1 MTTEPI
7 RLLEQGD
14 VTDVERDLLTA
25 GRSSAPVEY
34 DVVAGSAR
42 FRAELA
48 TLVAAGAVTAV
59 GSGTTRSAVSA
70 LKGLVAKLGVK
81 IALGVMASATF
92 AGIGLVAGM
101 HVAQRSAPAAVA
113 PPPKAARAA
122 PAAPA
127 ALAAPPVAPRPS
139 ASSALLEPPVVAPAD
154 PAPLAPAPLH
164 VARRSPGAAPGAFAL
179 SDKSGRRSA
188 DALAEKPTS
197 EPTDA
202 LSDNAVAGSAATA
215 SARAEPPPAVPP
227 SAAPPP
233 APPVAASDSVSE
245 IRGVALARSLVVS
258 DPEAAL
264 NLLDKVRHDHP
275 NGYFVEERQA
285 LTVIALARLGKQA
298 AARQQAAAFLRAYPN
313 GPFSDRVRSVATP

>member
-34 DVVAGSAR
+34 DVVAGAAR

-48 TLVAAGAVTAV
+48 TLVAAGAVTGV
-59 GSGTTRSAVSA
+59 GAGATRSAASA
-70 LKGLVAKLGVK
+70 LKGLFAKLGVK
-81 IALGVMASATF
+81 IALGVMASVTF

-113 PPPKAARAA
+113 PPPKASTAA

-127 ALAAPPVAPRPS
+127 APPVAPRSS
-139 ASSALLEPPVVAPAD
+139 ASSALPEPPAVAPAD
-154 PAPLAPAPLH
+154 PAPLAPVPLH
-164 VARRSPGAAPGAFAL
+164 VARRSPAA
-179 SDKSGRRSA
+179 GRRSA
-188 DALAEKPTS
+188 DAPAEKPAS
-197 EPTDA
+197 EPADA
-202 LSDNAVAGSAATA
+202 LSDNAVAGSTATA
-215 SARAEPPPAVPP
+215 SARAEPPPAAPP

-233 APPVAASDSVSE
+233 APPAAASDSVSE

-258 DPEAAL
+258 DPEATL

-285 LTVIALARLGKQA
+285 LTVIALARLGKQV